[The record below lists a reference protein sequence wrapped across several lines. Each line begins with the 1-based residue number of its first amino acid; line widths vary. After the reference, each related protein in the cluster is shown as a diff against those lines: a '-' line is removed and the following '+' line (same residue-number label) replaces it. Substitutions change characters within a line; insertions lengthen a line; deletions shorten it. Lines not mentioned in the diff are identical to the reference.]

1 MDPIQNPYAPG
12 AGTPPPSLMGRDQLL
27 RQADILFART
37 LAKKP
42 EKSIIMTG
50 LRGVGKTVLL
60 NKMEQIAS
68 DRGYRCITIEC
79 SVEQSLTKTLTP
91 QLRRY
96 LFELDRMEGV
106 KEKVKRGLMT
116 LRSFMNGLK
125 LSISEISLEISPLL
139 GTADTGDIT
148 IDLPELFIALAEAAA
163 EKKTGLAI
171 LIDEVQSIPSDE
183 LAALI
188 MAMHKMQQKQLPL
201 VLVAAGLPTLPRLV
215 GDAKSY
221 AERLFDFQ
229 HVGALSTEDAQAAL
243 QLPAQQEGVD
253 IDNDALSCICHHA
266 KGYPYFLQVWGY
278 LIWNKA
284 QASPIQQAD
293 VLSSEDDVLKH
304 LDGNFFLVRYDRL
317 TDSEKRF
324 MRAMAEYPQGQCK
337 SSDIQKELGLKATS
351 LTPTRSKLIEK
362 GMIYS
367 PRHGIID
374 YSVPMFGDF
383 MKRILPNDDWR
394 KR

>member
-1 MDPIQNPYAPG
+1 
-12 AGTPPPSLMGRDQLL
+12 MGRDQLL

-60 NKMEQIAS
+60 NKMEQLAAA
-68 DRGYRCITIEC
+68 RGYRCITIEC

-125 LSISEISLEISPLL
+125 LSVSEISLEISPLL
-139 GTADTGDIT
+139 GSADTGDIT
-148 IDLPELFIALAEAAA
+148 LDLPELFIALAEAAA

-171 LIDEVQSIPSDE
+171 LIDEVQSIPSNE
-183 LAALI
+183 LGALI

-229 HVGALSTEDAQAAL
+229 HVGALSLEDARAAL

-253 IDNDALSCICHHA
+253 IDSDALSCICQHA

-278 LIWNKA
+278 RIWNNA
-284 QASPIQQAD
+284 QASPIQQQD
-293 VLSSEDDVLKH
+293 VLSSENDVLKH

-337 SSDIQKELGLKATS
+337 SSDVQKELGIKATS

-362 GMIYS
+362 GMVYS

-383 MKRILPNDDWR
+383 MKRILPNNDWR

>member
-60 NKMEQIAS
+60 NKMEQMAME
-68 DRGYRCITIEC
+68 RGYRCISIEC
-79 SVEQSLTKTLTP
+79 TVGKSLSETLTP

-106 KEKVKRGLMT
+106 KEKVKQGLMT

-125 LSISEISLEISPLL
+125 LSFSEISLEICPLQ
-139 GTADTGDIT
+139 GIADTGDIT
-148 IDLPELFIALAEAAA
+148 LDLPELFIALAEAAA

-171 LIDEVQSIPSDE
+171 FIDEVQSIPPAE
-183 LAALI
+183 LGALI
-188 MAMHKMQQKQLPL
+188 MSMHKMQQKQLPL
-201 VLVAAGLPTLPRLV
+201 VLVSAGLPTLPRLA
-215 GDAKSY
+215 GEAKSY

-229 HVGALSTEDAQAAL
+229 QVGALSLQDAKEAL
-243 QLPAQQEGVD
+243 LVPAQQEGVQ
-253 IDNDALSCICHHA
+253 IDDAALNRICQHA
-266 KGYPYFLQVWGY
+266 QGYPYFLQVWGY
-278 LIWNKA
+278 QTWNNAKS
-284 QASPIQQAD
+284 SPIGVHDIEQ
-293 VLSSEDDVLKH
+293 SELDVLKH
-304 LDGNFFLVRYDRL
+304 LDSNFFLVRYDRL
-317 TDSEKRF
+317 SDSEKRF
-324 MRAMAEYPQGQCK
+324 MRAMAQYPQGQCK
-337 SSDIQKELGLKATS
+337 SSDLQKELGIKSTS
-351 LTPTRSKLIEK
+351 LTPTRAKLVNK
-362 GMIYS
+362 GMVYS
-367 PRHGIID
+367 PRHGVLD

-383 MKRILPNDDWR
+383 MRRVMPNDDWR
-394 KR
+394 QR